1 MYPEERE
8 KWMHYFKRMSSR
20 EDDQVVSQ
28 EHQNFMK
35 LLKIDA
41 NGMASKTKI
50 KIIIDDTVEAATSP
64 FSIDFIWN
72 TEIYLINFINFLFE
86 EAFTRNINAIGKSL
100 DDLRTKL
107 KEQMI
112 IEQRLVLLKERLNH
126 LTPTEGVNFL
136 IFQMIPCIL
145 HFETRMGI
153 K

>member
-64 FSIDFIWN
+64 FSIDFI
-72 TEIYLINFINFLFE
+72 
-86 EAFTRNINAIGKSL
+86 
-100 DDLRTKL
+100 
-107 KEQMI
+107 
-112 IEQRLVLLKERLNH
+112 
-126 LTPTEGVNFL
+126 
-136 IFQMIPCIL
+136 
-145 HFETRMGI
+145 
-153 K
+153 